1 MDDTTIQA
9 AWVAPVPWV
18 ETYQRTHCD
27 GSAAMRT
34 FQSLI
39 ADEIVLPKSAIE
51 SKDPSALVLANVAFV
66 NSMLNEA
73 MLLPGEFAQEALWG
87 YFAHDYV
94 TQASQGGHVQYFSN
108 RGGDELALRCAQSG
122 LKSMI
127 ADPHLA
133 LFTEFVKL
141 RRLDPKEARRA
152 AVKAGFRNVD
162 AQIRDLDRRLGEL
175 EQKEPLMP
183 RHRTWLK
190 SLRKLRLVPDDEMRA
205 NIGRIVANN
214 PLHGRRRAEQQRRHV
229 EAVSHDPAFATVK
242 SLCDMAGL
250 RFVDL
255 DPAGVAAMRTIW
267 PEGPKQNAQVWR
279 VQTDRGERHVAAYA
293 EGGLFKKR
301 LAVLIAPG
309 EALPQGSVALSK
321 GEFATIAPQVT
332 GA

>member
-1 MDDTTIQA
+1 MEETVQA

-18 ETYQRTHCD
+18 ETFQRTQCD
-27 GSAAMRT
+27 GSAALRT

-39 ADEIVLPKSAIE
+39 AEEIILPKSAME
-51 SKDPSALVLANVAFV
+51 AKDPSALVLANVAFV

-73 MLLPGEFAQEALWG
+73 MLLPGEFAQEALWS

-94 TQASQGGHVQYFSN
+94 TQIARGGHVQYFSN
-108 RGGDELALRCAQSG
+108 RGSDQIALRSAQSG

-141 RRLDPKEARRA
+141 KRADPKEARRA

-162 AQIRDLDRRLGEL
+162 AQIRDIDRRFSEL

-190 SLRKLRLVPDDEMRA
+190 SLRKLRIVQDDEMRSNIA
-205 NIGRIVANN
+205 NIVANN
-214 PLHGRRRAEQQRRHV
+214 PLHGRRRTERQRQHV
-229 EAVSHDPAFATVK
+229 ETVSADPVYPTAK
-242 SLCDMAGL
+242 SLCEMAGL

-255 DPAGVAAMRTIW
+255 NAVGATNVREAW
-267 PEGPKQNAQVWR
+267 PEGPNRLAQMWR
-279 VQTDRGERHVAAYA
+279 VNTDRGERTALVYTD
-293 EGGLFKKR
+293 GGLFKKR
-301 LAVLIAPG
+301 VAVLIEPG
-309 EALPQGSVALSK
+309 QTLPQGSLALTK
-321 GEFATIAPQVT
+321 EEFATIAPLV
-332 GA
+332 